1 MNLLVKLISLV
12 IWVSQWAI
20 VLHAQTDCSS
30 PIPLTLVNDEICIDS
45 SSLGESTTTT
55 LYCGL
60 NAAPANEIWFSYTV
74 TQSQNDFTIVP
85 GTLQDAM
92 MVIYENGCAGTG
104 ILHCAIP
111 VTGSNVLSYSLG
123 FAVGTQLNIGIFSMS
138 GNDGSFQFC
147 IDSYSNS
154 SANGNGCAG
163 AIPVCEGTTVVDMS
177 TYNSSGIQPSCFTGG
192 AVNQDVW
199 FQFDVL
205 QSGTFDWSA
214 SPSGGSGGVELDWAL
229 MDITNG
235 CPGSEVACNYNWN
248 SAANNPCGQ
257 VAGNTTVCPLSTAG
271 PASAEFCPPSNLI
284 AGNTY
289 AIVIDFYSNSSV
301 GTLDFS
307 ILGGSAVIAPYA
319 DFAVTPN
326 TAVCDD
332 SLVVNITNSGLG
344 DAMWDYGD
352 GFTYFGSNPP
362 DHVYNTP
369 GIYEITSFV
378 NGLCPS
384 YDTAYVELIDIP
396 VIDSILD
403 QIVCEGDLFN
413 TVNFT
418 GTIGATFDWTNS
430 NTAIGL
436 AGLGTGDIAGFQSSP
451 VSQVQVATIEV
462 TPSLGACVGTP
473 EQFSFTINPT
483 ESSVFSYVDSTLCT
497 GDFPELAIISGAQ
510 GGTFSSSPN
519 GLTIDN
525 LTGEIDPSTSQVG
538 TYTVSYTTGGQCPST
553 STRTFEIIDNPTVD
567 PILDQVVCEGDLFTA
582 VTFTGTAGATFDWTN
597 SNGLIGLVTSGTGDI
612 TGFQSSSVNQVL
624 VATIEVTPSIGAC
637 VGTPEQFTFTINPTE
652 SSAFSYVDS
661 TLCTGDFPEPAIISG
676 TQGGTFSSSPNG
688 LTINSLTGE
697 IDPSTS
703 QVGTYIVSYT
713 TGGQCPS
720 TSTRTFEIIDNP
732 TVDPI
737 VDQVVCEGDLFTA
750 VTFTGTAGATF
761 DWINSNTAIGL
772 AGLGT
777 GDIASFQS
785 SSVNQV
791 QVATIEVTPSI
802 GACVGNPEQF
812 ILTIN
817 PTESSAFS
825 YADSTL
831 CTGDFPEPVI
841 ISGAQG
847 GTFSSS
853 PNGLTINSLTGEI
866 DPSTSQVGTYTV
878 SYTTGGL
885 CPSVSTRTFEIIDN
899 PTVDPILDQVVC
911 EGDLFTAVTFAGT
924 AGATFDWTNSNGLIG
939 LVTSGSGNI
948 ASFQSASV
956 NQIENGLIT
965 VTPLLGMCVGNPETF
980 ELSVIAA
987 PDVSFEGD
995 VLEGCEVHGV
1005 NFTNLS
1011 SGTGDCFWDFGNG
1024 LTSSDCGPV
1033 YVEYNSGIFDVSLS
1047 IEQDGC
1053 ESTLLLQDYITVYQN
1068 PIAAFSAT
1076 PNTISPFDSDVQFYN
1091 TSSNSDTYMWDFGD
1105 GSFDTI
1111 VESPMHLYTDENG
1124 DIVVTLWAYN
1134 SEFGCADSATLII
1147 GQSEELIYYV
1157 PNSFT
1162 PDGDTYNEVFQPVFT
1177 EGYDPFDFHMV
1188 IFNRWG
1194 EIVFESFDANGG
1206 WNGHYMGKLVQDGTY
1221 TWKIDFKETMS
1232 DKRHSIIGHV
1242 NIIR

>member
-12 IWVSQWAI
+12 ICVSQWAI
-20 VLHAQTDCSS
+20 TLHAQTDCSS

-104 ILHCAIP
+104 ILHCAVP
-111 VTGSNVLSYSLG
+111 VTGSGVLSYNLG

-147 IDSYSNS
+147 VDSYSNS

-177 TYNSSGIQPSCFTGG
+177 TYNSSGIQPSCFAGG

-214 SPSGGSGGVELDWAL
+214 SPSGGSVGVELDWAL
-229 MDITNG
+229 LDITNG
-235 CPGSEVACNYNWN
+235 CPGTEVACNYNWN
-248 SAANNPCGQ
+248 GASNNPCGQ

-271 PASAEFCPPSNLI
+271 PASAEFCPPSNLV

-289 AIVIDFYSNSSV
+289 AIVVDFYSNSSV

-319 DFAVTPN
+319 DFMVTPS

-332 SLVVNITNSGLG
+332 SLVVSITNSGLG

-362 DHVYNTP
+362 DHVYNTS

-396 VIDSILD
+396 LMDSIPD

-436 AGLGTGDIAGFQSSP
+436 AGMGTGDITGFQSSS
-451 VSQVQVATIEV
+451 VSQIQVATIEV
-462 TPSLGACVGTP
+462 TPSLGACVGSP
-473 EQFSFTINPT
+473 EQFTLTINPL
-483 ESSVFSYVDSTLCT
+483 ESSAFSYADSTLCT
-497 GDFPELAIISGAQ
+497 GDFPEPVIISGAQ

-553 STRTFEIIDNPTVD
+553 STRMFEIMDNPTVD

-582 VTFTGTAGATFDWTN
+582 VTFSGTAGAIFDWTN
-597 SNGLIGLVTSGTGDI
+597 SNDSIGLATSGTGDI
-612 TGFQSSSVNQVL
+612 TGFQSSSV
-624 VATIEVTPSIGAC
+624 
-637 VGTPEQFTFTINPTE
+637 
-652 SSAFSYVDS
+652 
-661 TLCTGDFPEPAIISG
+661 
-676 TQGGTFSSSPNG
+676 
-688 LTINSLTGE
+688 
-697 IDPSTS
+697 S
-703 QVGTYIVSYT
+703 QT
-713 TGGQCPS
+713 
-720 TSTRTFEIIDNP
+720 
-732 TVDPI
+732 
-737 VDQVVCEGDLFTA
+737 
-750 VTFTGTAGATF
+750 
-761 DWINSNTAIGL
+761 
-772 AGLGT
+772 
-777 GDIASFQS
+777 
-785 SSVNQV
+785 
-791 QVATIEVTPSI
+791 
-802 GACVGNPEQF
+802 
-812 ILTIN
+812 
-817 PTESSAFS
+817 
-825 YADSTL
+825 
-831 CTGDFPEPVI
+831 
-841 ISGAQG
+841 
-847 GTFSSS
+847 
-853 PNGLTINSLTGEI
+853 
-866 DPSTSQVGTYTV
+866 
-878 SYTTGGL
+878 
-885 CPSVSTRTFEIIDN
+885 
-899 PTVDPILDQVVC
+899 
-911 EGDLFTAVTFAGT
+911 
-924 AGATFDWTNSNGLIG
+924 
-939 LVTSGSGNI
+939 
-948 ASFQSASV
+948 
-956 NQIENGLIT
+956 ENGLIT
-965 VTPLLGMCVGNPETF
+965 VTPSLGMCIGNPETF
-980 ELSVIAA
+980 ELIVIAA

-1011 SGTGDCFWDFGNG
+1011 SATGDCFWDFGNG
-1024 LTSSDCGPV
+1024 VTSSDCGPV
-1033 YVEYNSGIFDVSLS
+1033 YVEYDSGIFDVSLS

-1053 ESTLLLQDYITVYQN
+1053 ESTLLLQNYITVHEN

-1076 PNTISPFDSDVQFYN
+1076 PTTISSFDSDVQFYN
-1091 TSSNSDTYMWDFGD
+1091 TSSNSDAYMWDFGD

-1111 VESPMHLYTDENG
+1111 IESPMHTYTSENG
-1124 DIVVTLWAYN
+1124 NIIVTLWAYN

-1162 PDGDTYNEVFQPVFT
+1162 PDGDTYNEVFKPVFT
-1177 EGYDPFDFHMV
+1177 EGYDPFDFHMI

-1232 DKRHSIIGHV
+1232 DRRHLIVGHV
-1242 NIIR
+1242 NLLR